1 MDEKKTRISK
11 NLLEKRKG
19 GLKNLRSMR
28 RPPGWDRSLPEE
40 RKRNDKDLQKT
51 EKERRKLLN
60 INILYIY
67 IIMYLNDYI
76 PFTQHK
82 LEQHSMLKKR
92 AVRKSKETRS

>member
-1 MDEKKTRISK
+1 M
-11 NLLEKRKG
+11 EKR
-19 GLKNLRSMR
+19 
-28 RPPGWDRSLPEE
+28 LPEE

-60 INILYIY
+60 INISYIY
-67 IIMYLNDYI
+67 IIMYLNVYI
-76 PFTQHK
+76 PFTPNK